1 MKTKDLCQLFDLPR
15 SAVRFYRNASL
26 FSLQQDENGY
36 FHYEVEEIAALYE
49 VLKHRR
55 KHDLSLEAITQRLK
69 NQSNHSDNEEMIN
82 LFQNQID
89 ALEQE
94 IQTLRRKQQ
103 GIKQSLTYQKLI
115 QSAYNQIQYVE
126 DCDGLSNIKESE
138 FHDHLPALHELLES
152 DLSYQSLVFS
162 YEELEKETFRPTYAI
177 GITHHNQNR
186 AKLASSFPHCI
197 APHQRGLRFILALS
211 SLQQLDSAV
220 FVPVQEYIREHHLK
234 VTEEVTSIILKT
246 ESIPSYRFVVLF
258 RFIVADKEPDKAG

>member
-103 GIKQSLTYQKLI
+103 GIKQSLT
-115 QSAYNQIQYVE
+115 
-126 DCDGLSNIKESE
+126 
-138 FHDHLPALHELLES
+138 
-152 DLSYQSLVFS
+152 
-162 YEELEKETFRPTYAI
+162 
-177 GITHHNQNR
+177 
-186 AKLASSFPHCI
+186 
-197 APHQRGLRFILALS
+197 
-211 SLQQLDSAV
+211 
-220 FVPVQEYIREHHLK
+220 
-234 VTEEVTSIILKT
+234 
-246 ESIPSYRFVVLF
+246 
-258 RFIVADKEPDKAG
+258 